1 MIRFWVLTEVQMIGE
16 TVSHYKILAKLG
28 EGGMGVVYKAEDTR
42 LLRPVA
48 LKFVAAHALASEGAR
63 ERFVQEA
70 RAAAAC
76 DHPHICTIYEID
88 EVEGRTFIAMAYV
101 EGRDLDEVIA
111 EGPLEPDRAIV
122 IASQVADGLS
132 AAHAR
137 GIVHRDIKPAN
148 IMVGAD
154 GQARIMDF
162 GLAETGSDAKLTRPA
177 TAAGT
182 IAYMS
187 PERTRGHGFDHRT
200 DIWSLGVVLYEMLT
214 GELPFRGGTDQA
226 FIYSLFH
233 DEPPPLD
240 EEALGA
246 PRGLAAVVA
255 RALAKDPEE
264 RYQDVGAMLT
274 DLRAVSVGGPAV
286 GSRLRAGPATAGN
299 LPVQLSRFIGR
310 REEIE
315 LALHLLREN
324 RFLTLTGAGGCGKT
338 RMAIEVAE
346 ALLPEVPD
354 GAWFADLAPLTDPD
368 LVPQAVAEALGLKES
383 PDEGFTESVVSHL
396 RPKTALIVLD
406 NCEHLLLPCATLAE
420 RLLRTCPSLRILATS
435 QEAIGIAGEIVY
447 QVLTLAVPPA
457 KGGLPLEKIA
467 STEAIALFVDRARA
481 AQAQFAL
488 TEENAP
494 AVVQVCRR
502 LDGIPL
508 ALELAAARVKALPVE
523 EIARRL
529 DDRFR
534 LLTSGKRTSLPRH
547 QTLEALVG
555 WSYEHLEPAEQT
567 LFRRLS
573 VFAGGL
579 SLESAEAVCSGDGI
593 ESADVLDLASRLIER
608 SLVTADAASAR
619 AGEPRYGM
627 LETLRAY
634 AHERLLEDD
643 ALPAVVRRHGEHFL
657 ALAEEAEAH
666 LIGGEEQTTWFARLG
681 REHDNLRAALEGFLG
696 ERGDPARALRLV
708 GALGPYWTYR
718 GHWTEGRNACRRA
731 LARSGAGGRTAE
743 RAKALSWA
751 GMLAFQQ
758 SDHDA
763 ARGAHGESLAI
774 RRELADDRA
783 VAESLHNLA
792 MVEREPERQ
801 RVLYEESLAI
811 ARAVGDG
818 AQVTRTLNNLG
829 ILALSQGDHPRARAL
844 FEEALALLRETGN
857 RSGEAVTL
865 GNLGEV
871 SLKEGDYTRARAL
884 YEECRAI
891 SEALRDPQ
899 SEAWSLNCLGR
910 AAAELGDLAG
920 ARDSLAESLSMS
932 REIGDR
938 GLECWSLTDL
948 GRVARLEGNPGEA
961 ARLYDEALALAR
973 DLGERSDEAL
983 ILMGLGLV
991 ALGQGDP
998 ARARSLLVESLGMA
1012 VDLGD
1017 PHEVA
1022 RGLEAFAALAVA
1034 DDPARAVRLFGAA
1047 ESLRERIPSPLSPSG
1062 RAERDAHVS
1071 VARAALGDE
1080 LFSREWA
1087 AGRRMSPEEAVETAL
1102 S

>member
-1 MIRFWVLTEVQMIGE
+1 MIGE
-16 TVSHYKILAKLG
+16 TISHYRIIEKLG

-42 LLRPVA
+42 LLRTVA
-48 LKFVAAHALASEGAR
+48 LKFVSAQALAAEGAR
-63 ERFVQEA
+63 KRFLQEA

-88 EVEGRTFIAMAYV
+88 EADGRTFIAMAYV
-101 EGRDLDEVIA
+101 EGRDLDEIIA
-111 EGPLEPDRAIV
+111 EGPVEPDRAIL

-132 AAHAR
+132 TAHAK
-137 GIVHRDIKPAN
+137 GIVHRDIKPGN

-154 GQARIMDF
+154 GQARVTDF
-162 GLAETGSDAKLTRPA
+162 GLAETAGDSKVTRPA
-177 TAAGT
+177 MAVGT

-187 PERTRGHGFDHRT
+187 PERTRGLESDHRT
-200 DIWSLGVVLYEMLT
+200 DIWSLGVVLHEMLT
-214 GELPFRGGTDQA
+214 GDLPFRGGSDQA

-233 DEPPPLD
+233 DEPAPID

-264 RYQDVGAMLT
+264 RYPDAGAMLT
-274 DLRAVSVGGPAV
+274 DLRALRAGEPAV
-286 GSRLRAGPATAGN
+286 EARPRAGPATAGN

-310 REEIE
+310 REEMD

-346 ALLPEVPD
+346 ALLPELPD
-354 GAWFADLAPLTDPD
+354 GAWFADLAPLTDPE

-383 PDEGFTESVVSHL
+383 PDESFTESLVGHL
-396 RPKTALIVLD
+396 ESKLALIVLD
-406 NCEHLLLPCATLAE
+406 NCEHLLLPCAALAE
-420 RLLRTCPSLRILATS
+420 RLLRTCPNLRVLATS
-435 QEAIGIAGEIVY
+435 QEAIGIAGEVVY

-457 KGGLPLEKIA
+457 RGELPLEKLA

-481 AQAQFAL
+481 AQVQFAL
-488 TEENAP
+488 TEENAQ

-534 LLTSGKRTSLPRH
+534 LLTSGSRTSLPRH
-547 QTLEALVG
+547 QTLEALVQ
-555 WSYEHLEPAEQT
+555 WSYEHLESSEQA

-573 VFAGGL
+573 VYAGGWTL
-579 SLESAEAVCSGDGI
+579 ASAEAVCAGDGI
-593 ESADVLDLASRLIER
+593 EAAEVLDLVSRLVER
-608 SLVTADAASAR
+608 SLVTMDAAPAK
-619 AGEPRYGM
+619 AGETRYGM

-634 AHERLLEDD
+634 ARERLLEDE
-643 ALPAVVRRHGEHFL
+643 PGPVVRRHGDFFL

-666 LIGGEEQTTWFARLG
+666 LVWGEEQTAWFSRLG
-681 REHDNLRAALEGFLG
+681 REHDNLRAALETFLG
-696 ERGDPARALRLV
+696 EGGDPERALRLV

-718 GHWTEGRNACRRA
+718 GHWTEGRHAGRRA
-731 LARSGAGGRTAE
+731 LAHEGAAGRTEA

-758 SDHDA
+758 GDHEPARA
-763 ARGAHGESLAI
+763 AHEESLAI
-774 RRELADDRA
+774 RRELGDERGI
-783 VAESLHNLA
+783 AESLHNLA
-792 MVEREPERQ
+792 MTGRDPARQ
-801 RVLYEESLAI
+801 RSLYEESLAI
-811 ARAVGDG
+811 ARQVGDK

-829 ILALSQGDHPRARAL
+829 ILALIQGDHLQAREQ
-844 FEEALALLRETGN
+844 FEEALVLLRETGN

-865 GNLGEV
+865 GNLGEI
-871 SLKEGDYTRARAL
+871 SLKEGDYDRARSL
-884 YEECRAI
+884 YEECRVI
-891 SEALRDPQ
+891 SEELEDPQ

-910 AAAELGDLAG
+910 AAADQGDLEA
-920 ARDSLAESLSMS
+920 ARDSLSESLSMS

-938 GLECWSLTDL
+938 GLECWSLADL
-948 GRVARLEGNPGEA
+948 GRVARLGGDSGEA
-961 ARLYDEALALAR
+961 GRFYGEALSLARELGERGDEALV
-973 DLGERSDEAL
+973 
-983 ILMGLGLV
+983 LMGLGLV
-991 ALGQGDP
+991 ALRQGDRE
-998 ARARSLLVESLGMA
+998 RARSLLDESLRVA
-1012 VDLGD
+1012 VELGD

-1022 RGLEAFAALAVA
+1022 KGLEAFAALAVE
-1034 DDPARAVRLFGAA
+1034 DDPERAARLFGAA
-1047 ESLRERIPSPLSPSG
+1047 ESMRERIPSPLSPSG
-1062 RAERDAHVS
+1062 REERDAHAS
-1071 VARAALGDE
+1071 RARDALGDE
-1080 LFSREWA
+1080 VFSREWA
-1087 AGRRMSPEEAVETAL
+1087 LGRDMSQEDAVEAAL
-1102 S
+1102 A

>member
-1 MIRFWVLTEVQMIGE
+1 MIGK
-16 TVSHYKILAKLG
+16 TISHYKILEKLG

-42 LLRPVA
+42 LLRTVA
-48 LKFVAAHALASEGAR
+48 LKFVSAHALAAAGAR
-63 ERFVQEA
+63 ERFMQEA

-88 EVEGRTFIAMAYV
+88 EDEGRTFIAMAYV
-101 EGRDLDEVIA
+101 EGRDLDEIIA
-111 EGPLEPDRAIV
+111 EGPVEPDRAIL
-122 IASQVADGLS
+122 ITSQVADGLAS
-132 AAHAR
+132 AHAK

-162 GLAETGSDAKLTRPA
+162 GLAETGGDAKITRP
-177 TAAGT
+177 TMAAGT

-187 PERTRGHGFDHRT
+187 PERTRSLEFDHRT

-214 GELPFRGGTDQA
+214 GELPFRGGSDQA

-233 DEPPPLD
+233 HDPPPLD

-246 PRGLAAVVA
+246 PPGLADVVA

-264 RYQDVGAMLT
+264 RYPEAGAMLT
-274 DLRAVSVGGPAV
+274 DLRALSAGGPAV
-286 GSRLRAGPATAGN
+286 EPRPRAGPATAGN
-299 LPVQLSRFIGR
+299 LPAQLSRFIGR
-310 REEIE
+310 REEMD

-346 ALLPEVPD
+346 ALLPELPD

-368 LVPQAVAEALGLKES
+368 LVPQAVAEALGLRES
-383 PDEGFTESVVSHL
+383 PDESFAESLEGHL
-396 RPKTALIVLD
+396 KSKFALIVLD
-406 NCEHLLLPCATLAE
+406 NCEHLLLPCAALTE
-420 RLLRTCPSLRILATS
+420 RLLRTCPNLRVLATS
-435 QEAIGIAGEIVY
+435 QEAIGIAGEVVY

-457 KGGLPLEKIA
+457 RSELPLETLA
-467 STEAIALFVDRARA
+467 GTEAIALFVDRARA

-488 TEENAP
+488 TEENAQ

-534 LLTSGKRTSLPRH
+534 LLTSGSRTSLPRH
-547 QTLEALVG
+547 QTLEALVD

-573 VFAGGL
+573 VYAGGWT
-579 SLESAEAVCSGDGI
+579 LESAEVVCSGDGS
-593 ESADVLDLASRLIER
+593 EALDVLDLMSRLVER
-608 SLVTADAASAR
+608 SLVTMDAASSQ
-619 AGEPRYGM
+619 AGETRYGM

-634 AHERLLEDD
+634 AHERMLEDGD
-643 ALPAVVRRHGEHFL
+643 QAVALRHGEYYL

-666 LIGGEEQTTWFARLG
+666 LVWGEEQTAWFSRLG
-681 REHDNLRAALEGFLG
+681 REHDNLRAALEGFIREG
-696 ERGDPARALRLV
+696 GDPERALRLV
-708 GALGPYWTYR
+708 GTLGPYWTYR
-718 GHWTEGRNACRRA
+718 GHWTEGRHACRRA
-731 LARSGAGGRTAE
+731 LATAGAAGGTPA

-758 SDHDA
+758 SDHEP
-763 ARGAHGESLAI
+763 ARLAHEESLAI
-774 RRELADDRA
+774 RKELGDERG

-792 MVEREPERQ
+792 MIERDPDRQ
-801 RVLYEESLAI
+801 RALYEESLAI
-811 ARAVGDG
+811 AGRVEDK

-829 ILALSQGDHPRARAL
+829 ILALIQGDHPRARAL
-844 FEEALALLRETGN
+844 FEEALVLLRETRN

-865 GNLGEV
+865 GNLGEI
-871 SLKEGDYTRARAL
+871 SLKEGDYAQARSL

-891 SEALRDPQ
+891 SGELRDPQ

-910 AAAELGDLAG
+910 AAADQGDLAA
-920 ARDSLAESLSMS
+920 ARESLSESLSMS

-938 GLECWSLTDL
+938 GLECWSLADL
-948 GRVARLEGNPGEA
+948 GRVARLGDASDEA
-961 ARLYDEALALAR
+961 AGLYEEALALAR
-973 DLGERSDEAL
+973 ELGERGDEAL

-991 ALGQGDP
+991 ALEQGDG
-998 ARARSLLVESLGMA
+998 ARAGSLLDESLRMA
-1012 VDLGD
+1012 VELGD

-1022 RGLEAFAALAVA
+1022 KGLEAFGALAAAA
-1034 DDPARAVRLFGAA
+1034 DDPARAARLFGAA

-1062 RAERDAHVS
+1062 RDERDAHVS
-1071 VARAALGDE
+1071 RARDALGDE
-1080 LFSREWA
+1080 AFSREWA
-1087 AGRRMSPEEAVETAL
+1087 SGREMSQEDAVEVAL
-1102 S
+1102 A